1 MKQGWCQM
9 HFMSFFERNIMELS
23 EGSAEIK
30 GHSSV
35 SNMDSVWCHI
45 FRLTVVKGFVTF
57 PGVIAWGNLSKC
69 LYQSLSTSYLK
80 NKNWVLRSDWF
91 IYYHSILHA
100 HIIYRAHTQ
109 TFLVQ
114 TRFSNNLYFIFHTPA
129 NVYQHAVLWLW
140 ERSESWI
147 ICWTLFQLF
156 KCPYVLLPSRYHV
169 CSND

>member
-57 PGVIAWGNLSKC
+57 PGVIA
-69 LYQSLSTSYLK
+69 
-80 NKNWVLRSDWF
+80 
-91 IYYHSILHA
+91 
-100 HIIYRAHTQ
+100 
-109 TFLVQ
+109 
-114 TRFSNNLYFIFHTPA
+114 
-129 NVYQHAVLWLW
+129 
-140 ERSESWI
+140 
-147 ICWTLFQLF
+147 
-156 KCPYVLLPSRYHV
+156 
-169 CSND
+169 